1 MTLPTVNLTR
11 DACDERLRAAL
22 TDITEHPDHWDQA
35 VWGVTDALPVTFSEV
50 LNAGDWPCGTT
61 CCLAG
66 NIAIRERMV
75 VGSPDP
81 LLPGQTVLKITDEG
95 QNLIAAEHTG
105 VRWSA
110 GQDDFTGLGAA
121 LLGMSRLRA
130 TDLFRSDHLLTDLWQ
145 LADVLTE
152 HRVALPDTLT
162 ETVSAIDARVASFR
176 EEDDGTLNESPFG
189 ESWRQSF

>member
-22 TDITEHPDHWDQA
+22 LDITEHPDHWDQA
-35 VWGVTDALPVTFSEV
+35 IWGVTDALPTTFFEV
-50 LNAGDWPCGTT
+50 VNAGDWPCGTI

-75 VGSPDP
+75 IGAPDP
-81 LLPGQTVLKITDEG
+81 LLPNQTVLRITEEG
-95 QNLIAAEHTG
+95 QNLITSEHTG

-110 GQDDFTGLGAA
+110 GVQDFTGLGAA

-130 TDLFRSDHLLTDLWQ
+130 TDLFRSDHLLHDLWE
-145 LADVLTE
+145 LADLLTE
-152 HRVALPDTLT
+152 SRVTLPDTLT
-162 ETVSAIDARVASFR
+162 ETVGAIDARVAAAR
-176 EEDDGTLNESPFG
+176 EEDGSPDASPFG
-189 ESWRQSF
+189 ETWRSSF

>member
-22 TDITEHPDHWDQA
+22 LDITDHPDHWDQA
-35 VWGVTDALPVTFSEV
+35 VWGVTDALPTTFSEV
-50 LNAGDWPCGTT
+50 ITAGDWPCGTT

-75 VGSPDP
+75 VGAPDT
-81 LLPGQTVLKITDEG
+81 LLPGQTVLKITEEG

-105 VRWSA
+105 VAWTA
-110 GQDDFTGLGAA
+110 GREDFTGLGAA
-121 LLGMSRLRA
+121 LLGFSRLRA
-130 TDLFRSDHLLTDLWQ
+130 TDLFRSDHLLADLWQ

-152 HRVALPDTLT
+152 HRVQLPDALV
-162 ETVSAIDARVASFR
+162 ETVGAIDTRVVAARA
-176 EEDDGTLNESPFG
+176 EEPDDDSPFG
-189 ESWRQSF
+189 ETWRQSF

>member
-22 TDITEHPDHWDQA
+22 LDITDHPDHWDQA
-35 VWGVTDALPVTFSEV
+35 VWGVTDALPTTFSEV
-50 LNAGDWPCGTT
+50 ITAGDWPCGTT

-75 VGSPDP
+75 VGAPDT
-81 LLPGQTVLKITDEG
+81 LLPGQTVLKITEEG

-105 VRWSA
+105 VAWTA
-110 GQDDFTGLGAA
+110 GREDFTGLGAA
-121 LLGMSRLRA
+121 LLGFSRLRA
-130 TDLFRSDHLLTDLWQ
+130 TDLFRSDHLLADLWQ

-152 HRVALPDTLT
+152 HRVQLPDALV
-162 ETVSAIDARVASFR
+162 ETVGAIDTRVVAAR
-176 EEDDGTLNESPFG
+176 ENEPDDDSPFG
-189 ESWRQSF
+189 ETWRQSF